1 MKHLA
6 LDTSCLVA
14 LVSAWHE
21 HHDRVIRAVTSKR
34 AAVLLVVAH
43 TLVESYSVLT
53 RLPARHRLASAD
65 ALAVLRS
72 NFAEKRVL
80 PATNVWQLLGQAVDN
95 GVAGGHVYDALIA
108 WSAAQATPIT
118 LLTLNPR
125 HFADLAVPGLTVEEP

>member
-1 MKHLA
+1 MRHLA

-14 LVSAWHE
+14 LVSTWHE
-21 HHDRVIRAVTSKR
+21 HHDRVTRAVTSKR
-34 AAVLLVVAH
+34 AAVLLLVAH

-53 RLPARHRLASAD
+53 RLPARHRLASSD

-72 NFAEKRVL
+72 NFGEKRVL
-80 PATNVWQLLGQAVDN
+80 PSTDVWQLLEQAVDT
-95 GVAGGHVYDALIA
+95 GVAGGRVYDALIA

-125 HFADLAVPGLTVEEP
+125 HFADLDVPGLTVEEP